1 MFSIVDFAFLVQK
14 KAVRGKVAGL
24 FALMQEWVQRL
35 TSLLNHKK
43 LLFRGLLSTLI
54 QGLPSLWRTHARGY
68 SQLVSGKH
76 WCDDSL
82 LDFVTTLLMQPPI
95 L

>member
-1 MFSIVDFAFLVQK
+1 MFSIVDFAFFVQK

-43 LLFRGLLSTLI
+43 LLFRGFVKYSRT
-54 QGLPSLWRTHARGY
+54 GTSKPVAYTCSLCQANIGVMIRCW
-68 SQLVSGKH
+68 
-76 WCDDSL
+76 
-82 LDFVTTLLMQPPI
+82 I